1 MSMHE
6 SIFTHARMRYL
17 WMALILLVASSIAY
31 FWHEPI
37 GVPNGGTWLGYT
49 LGTIAAVLILWLMW
63 FGIRKRRYSS
73 SIGTLRGWL
82 SGHVYL
88 GTSLLLIT
96 LLHSGFQLGYNIH
109 TLALVLMVIVIFS
122 GFFGVYAYMRY
133 PGLMTRNR
141 DSASRQAIIDE
152 IHDIDQNSLQFADA
166 VDPKIHAT
174 ILRSIE
180 RTRLGGGVR
189 SLLFPRDDSD
199 SALDQV
205 REYLDKR
212 DAERRP
218 GAQTRDMPTMFAM
231 VDFLAASS
239 GGADNKNV
247 HLRKLMDLLARKKS
261 LTGRLS
267 RDLQLQALMEIWLF
281 IHVPLSFALLAA
293 LTAHIVSVFFYW

>member
-1 MSMHE
+1 MAMHE

-17 WMALILLVASSIAY
+17 WAALILITGSVVAY
-31 FWHEPI
+31 FWHDPI

-49 LGTIAAVLILWLMW
+49 LGTIAALLILWLMW
-63 FGIRKRRYSS
+63 FGIRKRRYASS
-73 SIGTLRGWL
+73 MGTLRGWL

-88 GTSLLLIT
+88 GTSLLLIA

-109 TLALVLMVIVIFS
+109 TLTLVLMYIVIFS
-122 GFFGVYAYMRY
+122 GFFGVYAYVRY
-133 PGLMTRNR
+133 PSLMTRNR
-141 DSASRQAIIDE
+141 DSATRQAIIEE
-152 IHDIDQNSLQFADA
+152 IQEIDQNSLQFADA

-180 RTRLGGGVR
+180 RTRLGGGIR
-189 SLLFPRDDSD
+189 ALLFPRDDSD

-231 VDFLAASS
+231 VDFLAASA
-239 GGADNKNV
+239 GNDNKNV

-267 RDLQLQALMEIWLF
+267 RDLQIQALMEVWLY